1 VELRHL
7 QTFQMIVKEGSFLR
21 AAEKLQYAQSTIT
34 VHIQQLEAEL
44 GVKLFSRI
52 GKKVQLT
59 AAGRS
64 LSDHA
69 DYLLQRAAVLQ
80 QSMKDVVAGEAGH
93 VRLGAIESVASAR
106 LPALLTQFYQE
117 HPKVHLTLEVS
128 GTRTISQRVAAG
140 HLDIGICSPPPANL
154 GLPFEPLFVEK
165 MVVLLPEDHAL
176 AKIDDFSP
184 AVLEGQRLLLT
195 EQGCAYRAV
204 IENQLFQHGTNP
216 YGGIEI
222 GSMEV
227 IKRMVEKGLGLAI
240 VPAAMADPLPAGTIL
255 RNLDGVELGL
265 QVGLVHLPFDSS
277 PGRLLEALLA
287 SLRSIDRW
295 ASSY

>member
-1 VELRHL
+1 
-7 QTFQMIVKEGSFLR
+7 MIVKEGSFLR

-69 DYLLQRAAVLQ
+69 DYLLQRAAALQ
-80 QSMKDVVAGEAGH
+80 QSMKDLVAGEAGY
-93 VRLGAIESVASAR
+93 VRLGAIESVASAH
-106 LPALLTQFYQE
+106 LPAILTQFYQE
-117 HPKVHLTLEVS
+117 YPKVHLTLEIG
-128 GTRTISQRVAAG
+128 GTSTISQRVAAG
-140 HLDIGICSPPPANL
+140 HLDLGICSPPPAHL
-154 GLPFEPLFVEK
+154 GLAFEPLFVEK
-165 MVVLLPEDHAL
+165 MAVLLSEDHPL

-184 AVLEGQRLLLT
+184 TVLDGQRLLLT
-195 EQGCAYRAV
+195 ERGCAYRAV
-204 IENQLFQHGTNP
+204 IEKQLFQYGTNP
-216 YGGIEI
+216 YAGIEI

-227 IKRMVEKGLGLAI
+227 IKRMVEKGLGLAV
-240 VPAAMADPLPAGTIL
+240 VPTAMAYPLPIGTVL
-255 RNLDGVELGL
+255 RDLDGVELGL

-277 PGRLLEALLA
+277 PGRLLETLFV
-287 SLRSIDRW
+287 SLRTSLTITSEEHR
-295 ASSY
+295 ANLE